1 MSAVRSAED
10 LAATIDRYESFVRAD
25 PGNAL
30 LWLNLGNLYHR
41 AAKLEE
47 AGACFE
53 RCLHDH
59 PEVASAR
66 SQLASVRISQNKFD
80 EAERMLRPLLQDAP
94 EGDADPAL
102 LFNLGL
108 SLYYQR
114 RWVEAERWFMAA
126 AGRGVGTPQCY
137 AYLARCRH
145 WAGDME
151 QATEYC
157 QRWVNAARDA
167 ESRGYL
173 ALLHMDRGDIAEAHR
188 LAQEVLVESPDDSNA
203 AVVAAT
209 AAIEGQEIAEAS
221 EQFQRVLVREPEN
234 ARAWLGLGLAC
245 LYQQHHPE
253 AITAL
258 ERASGLVPDSVGIRV
273 TLGWAIV
280 AAREV
285 RRAEE
290 VFRDAIATDRNFGE
304 AHGGLAVALALQMRV
319 DEAREEIRRARGLD
333 PHGFGAVFAHS
344 IILKLQGQHEQA
356 TDILA
361 NLLQQAPRPDG
372 KTLMEQIEMF
382 LRKNPPPPGRALE
395 DPRKGAAPSRP
406 GPGS

>member
-1 MSAVRSAED
+1 
-10 LAATIDRYESFVRAD
+10 
-25 PGNAL
+25 
-30 LWLNLGNLYHR
+30 
-41 AAKLEE
+41 
-47 AGACFE
+47 
-53 RCLHDH
+53 
-59 PEVASAR
+59 
-66 SQLASVRISQNKFD
+66 
-80 EAERMLRPLLQDAP
+80 
-94 EGDADPAL
+94 
-102 LFNLGL
+102 
-108 SLYYQR
+108 
-114 RWVEAERWFMAA
+114 MAA
-126 AGRGVGTPQCY
+126 AGRGVGTPECY

-173 ALLHMDRGDIAEAHR
+173 ALLHMDRGDIAEARR
-188 LAQEVLVESPDDSNA
+188 LAQEVLVESPDNSNA
-203 AVVAAT
+203 AVVAGT

-221 EQFQRVLVREPEN
+221 EQFQRVLVREPDN

-372 KTLMEQIEMF
+372 KTLMEQIEIF
-382 LRKNPPPPGRALE
+382 LRRNPPPPGRALGG
-395 DPRKGAAPSRP
+395 PRKGAAPSRP
-406 GPGS
+406 GSGS